1 MLVFFLE
8 AKWWLLCVETRNII
22 FLKNDILMKYNK
34 IDNSMYGVLKRK
46 YVT

>member
-8 AKWWLLCVETRNII
+8 AKWWLLFVETRNII
-22 FLKNDILMKYNK
+22 LKKNDILMKYNK